1 MPRLTSTGASLVI
14 LVMAGPPTAACGADS
29 VVVVDNRNEV
39 RDFLV
44 SRRARITPE
53 RAGLPAYGGNRR
65 VPGLRREEVAMLAGV
80 SIDYYTRLERGNLNG
95 VSQSVLEALG
105 STPRCTVTQHGR
117 STLGAVLHAPRDVR
131 CEQRPDPV
139 IIEPTDAI
147 VRAAATCVY
156 GSDLWPYRGIDQVTR
171 ARAIGHEFCGIGGLL
186 RPETSV

>member
-1 MPRLTSTGASLVI
+1 
-14 LVMAGPPTAACGADS
+14 
-29 VVVVDNRNEV
+29 VVVDSRNEV

-44 SRRARITPE
+44 SRQARITPE
-53 RAGLPAYGGNRR
+53 RAGLPAHGGNRR

-80 SIDYYTRLERGNLNG
+80 SIDYYTRLEPRQPERG
-95 VSQSVLEALG
+95 VAKRAG
-105 STPRCTVTQHGR
+105 STRLYSEMYRDPARPVNIGSRPSC
-117 STLGAVLHAPRDVR
+117 PRDVR

-147 VRAAATCVY
+147 VRAAATCVC

-186 RPETSV
+186 PPETSA